1 MDLSELI
8 SLLTSKGV
16 DYLMS
21 QLPSLIAGRQ
31 VSREDVELIL
41 LYSMSDNIKLLR
53 EDIKVVRDDVKAL
66 RDDIK
71 ALSSRIDNMHRDL
84 AGKLD
89 FIINQLQVLN
99 SNISATYEL
108 TSKVMAKLMELSTR
122 YPPT

>member
-16 DYLMS
+16 DYLVS
-21 QLPSLIAGRQ
+21 QLPSLIASKQ
-31 VSREDVELIL
+31 VSREDIELIL

-53 EDIKVVRDDVKAL
+53 GDIKAV

-71 ALSSRIDNMHRDL
+71 ALRDDVKTLGSRIDNMHRDL

-108 TSKVMAKLMELSTR
+108 TSKVMAKLMELSGR